1 MAAKLLVGLPRRH
14 VVSADALVD
23 TTDLRLE
30 FPVKGAGPSGVLRAV
45 DNITLKIRRGE
56 VLGLV
61 GESGCGKSSTG
72 RALTRLV
79 RPTSG
84 RICFDGIDIA
94 KLTQRQMRP
103 LRHRI
108 QMIFQHPA
116 QALNPRL
123 TIRRSVAE
131 PLESIGILSNTRN
144 IRVQEALNRVG
155 LATAFGNRYPHELSG
170 GQLQRVAIA
179 RALIAG
185 AEFVVADEPLSAL
198 DLSVQAQVLSLL
210 KELQKQAGVSLLFI
224 THDLAVA
231 EYISDRITVMYLG
244 KIVESAPAR
253 RFSKQ
258 AKHPYSLALL
268 NSVPRLDPVAE
279 RARARNLVSGE
290 IPSPLRPPPGCRFH
304 TRCPLATD
312 QCRHQ
317 EPILRKI
324 SDDHEVSCWAI

>member
-1 MAAKLLVGLPRRH
+1 
-14 VVSADALVD
+14 
-23 TTDLRLE
+23 
-30 FPVKGAGPSGVLRAV
+30 
-45 DNITLKIRRGE
+45 
-56 VLGLV
+56 
-61 GESGCGKSSTG
+61 
-72 RALTRLV
+72 
-79 RPTSG
+79 
-84 RICFDGIDIA
+84 
-94 KLTQRQMRP
+94 MRP